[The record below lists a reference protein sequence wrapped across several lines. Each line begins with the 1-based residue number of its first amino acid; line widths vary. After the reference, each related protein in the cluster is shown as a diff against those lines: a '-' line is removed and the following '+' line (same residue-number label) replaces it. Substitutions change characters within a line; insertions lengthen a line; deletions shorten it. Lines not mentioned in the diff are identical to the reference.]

1 MVRFGDYVRV
11 RRGSTLAIGILA
23 LALLGLAACTPD
35 ETRLPAGESKA
46 PSVGSPEEETSGT
59 ALRVGFSQ
67 VENAN
72 PWRIAQTIS
81 LLEEADARG
90 IELVYADAEGRTDK
104 QLEDVKYLL
113 AQDIDY
119 LIFDPREYIESAPAL
134 EFAKEAGV
142 PVILID
148 RAVLGEAGV
157 DYLTRIAT
165 DFTMEG
171 RRAAEWL
178 IEHHGDAPLQIVEI
192 TGTPGSSAAIDR
204 QQGFRS
210 VIDQYP
216 EHTVS
221 VSATADFLRAESQ
234 RVMEHIIQSTSGQFD
249 AVFAH
254 NDEMAIGVTQALK
267 NAGIQPGHDVIVVG
281 IDGARDAVKAII
293 AGEMGATVIVNPY
306 YGPVTFDVI
315 ERIDAGEEVP
325 EFILIE
331 DGVIDATNAQEM
343 INQAF

>member
-1 MVRFGDYVRV
+1 MVRFGSHARGV
-11 RRGSTLAIGILA
+11 RRNLSRAIGILG
-23 LALLGLAACTPD
+23 LALLGLSACAPS
-35 ETRLPAGESKA
+35 ETTSPGEPQA
-46 PSVGSPEEETSGT
+46 PSVGSAEEEAPGT
-59 ALRVGFSQ
+59 PLRVGFSQ

-81 LLEEADARG
+81 LIEEAEARG

-134 EFAKEAGV
+134 EFARDAGV

-148 RAVLGEAGV
+148 RGVLGEAGI

-178 IEHHGDAPLQIVEI
+178 IEHRGDEPLRIVEV

-216 EHTVS
+216 QHTVAVS
-221 VSATADFLRAESQ
+221 VTADFLRAESQ
-234 RVMEHIIQSTSGQFD
+234 RVMENIIQSTSGQFE

-267 NAGIQPGHDVIVVG
+267 NAGIQPGRDVTVVG

-293 AGEMGATVIVNPY
+293 AGEMGATVIVNPF
-306 YGPVTFDVI
+306 YGPITFDVI
-315 ERIDAGEEVP
+315 ERLEAGEHVP

-331 DGVIDATNAQEM
+331 DGVIDATNAKEM
-343 INQAF
+343 IDQAF